1 MHKNVKEL
9 EEIAES
15 KVVNHLWKN
24 IKKAYRNALS
34 RLVRRAHGSGSRKR
48 HSYPCTLPSGA
59 SGYRHYDKALL
70 QTRKA
75 TKQLLFRIKIN
86 KVRRSSLRVEPPS
99 KYCRYTRFSVV
110 VYRTYTDTL
119 LPNWKTFS
127 VLLFSCRR
135 LICRISQNRL
145 SLDGLNVLENVK
157 KARKHIFKN
166 YLGVL

>member
-86 KVRRSSLRVEPPS
+86 KSSFNFSICIIFIKEKIYFQLNKINLNSHFIKSFLFVVRTAP
-99 KYCRYTRFSVV
+99 RYTA
-110 VYRTYTDTL
+110 L
-119 LPNWKTFS
+119 K
-127 VLLFSCRR
+127 
-135 LICRISQNRL
+135 
-145 SLDGLNVLENVK
+145 LNT
-157 KARKHIFKN
+157 
-166 YLGVL
+166 